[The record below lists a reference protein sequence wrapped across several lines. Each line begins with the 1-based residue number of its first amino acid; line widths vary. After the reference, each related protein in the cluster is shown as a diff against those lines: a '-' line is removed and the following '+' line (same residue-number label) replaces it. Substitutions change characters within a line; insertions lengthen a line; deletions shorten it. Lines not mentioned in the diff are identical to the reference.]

1 MPHVCRNIEVNS
13 SKSGILGIVILVQK
27 KINKSR
33 TMMRG
38 LCNLF
43 MRSYG
48 FIVCAYHHY
57 DLCVM
62 TFEERQTGM
71 EFLSFLAQYYAP
83 FM

>member
-1 MPHVCRNIEVNS
+1 
-13 SKSGILGIVILVQK
+13 
-27 KINKSR
+27 
-33 TMMRG
+33 MMGG

-62 TFEERQTGM
+62 KFEERQTGM